1 LGIFRLK
8 SSGRQ
13 IVVSAIQSII
23 FMTEKNQTFPTG
35 VQAVLLVVALL
46 AAETVI
52 GIALYFVMKM
62 LGIDPEANEDAMY
75 ALTALLGNALIFAA
89 VMRHKGLT
97 YGSLFHATS
106 TSRTAV
112 AMLLVPA
119 IALTVPLMVAVSS
132 TLTGLAAWLFPMS
145 DDEIELLSSFDS
157 GTVGMVFMVAIL
169 APVLEEMLFRGV
181 ILRSFLR
188 QYPRWPAIC
197 GSAALFGCA
206 HMNLYQYV
214 AAVLMGIYLGWLYER
229 TRSLLPCIA
238 LHATYNTASLLAAS
252 MGPVMVDS
260 DTGMVSATFCAVALL
275 LGTIGASALRRMLI
289 NPAR

>member
-1 LGIFRLK
+1 
-8 SSGRQ
+8 
-13 IVVSAIQSII
+13 
-23 FMTEKNQTFPTG
+23 MPEKNPSFPTG
-35 VQAVLLVVALL
+35 VQAVLLVVALF
-46 AAETVI
+46 AVEIII
-52 GIALYFVMKM
+52 GVVLYWVMQSLDIAP
-62 LGIDPEANEDAMY
+62 DAHEDAMY
-75 ALTALLGNALIFAA
+75 ALTALLGNAVVFAA

-112 AMLLVPA
+112 AALIVPA
-119 IALTVPLMVAVSS
+119 IILTVPLLVAVSS
-132 TLTGLAAWLFPMS
+132 TLDGLAVWLFPMS
-145 DDEIELLSSFDS
+145 DDEAAMFASLDS
-157 GTVGMVFMVAIL
+157 GTFGMIFMVAIL

-206 HMNLYQYV
+206 HMNLYQYI

-238 LHATYNTASLLAAS
+238 LHATYNTASLLATS

-260 DTGMVSATFCAVALL
+260 DTGMVSATYCAVALL
-275 LGTIGASALRRMLI
+275 LATIGASALRRMLVAPRKI
-289 NPAR
+289 SG